1 VSLRLQKR
9 LSASILKCGKR
20 RVWLDPNEINEI
32 SMANSRQ
39 SVRRLI
45 KDGIVFRKPVA
56 IHSRSRVRKR
66 KEAKRKGRHRGIGRR
81 QGTREARNPSKK
93 AWIFRIRVLR
103 RLLRRYRDSRKID
116 KHLHAELYRKAKGN
130 MFKNKRNLIE
140 HIHKIQIEKGR
151 DAQLKGQLAARKLAA
166 QERRSSRHSDKV
178 EKVEVD
184 SKKRKSGEEA
194 VKSKKTEKP
203 KAEKKENTSAK
214 TTSEAPK
221 AQKTEKPK
229 SEKKEQPKADS
240 KEPKVDKKAASTK
253 EQPKAD
259 KKEQPKVD
267 KKEQPKAD
275 KKEPKADKKDKKEQP
290 KTESAKPAEKKEQP
304 KAEKPRPKNLRPKN
318 QKLKKRTS

>member
-1 VSLRLQKR
+1 MVSLRLQKR

-151 DAQLKGQLAARKLAA
+151 EAQLKGQLAARKLAA
-166 QERRSSRHSDKV
+166 QERRSRHSEKS

-194 VKSKKTEKP
+194 VKPKKTEKP

-214 TTSEAPK
+214 TTSTEAPK
-221 AQKTEKPK
+221 APKTEKPK

-240 KEPKVDKKAASTK
+240 KEPKVEKKAASTK
-253 EQPKAD
+253 EQTKAD

-267 KKEQPKAD
+267 KKEQPKA
-275 KKEPKADKKDKKEQP
+275 EKKDKKEQP

-304 KAEKPRPKNLRPKN
+304 KAEKPKAEKPKTE
-318 QKLKKRTS
+318 KKEQAKKAKK